1 MAARAATSGGFDRF
15 AGLSGIITGLS
26 SLLYA
31 VFFLLVKGTLHDY
44 LPSILLALG
53 GLLALPVAVAIYQR
67 VRAAGDGFALLAL
80 LLAAV
85 GYLGAAV
92 HGIYGV
98 AALVPQTVSQP
109 ALSEQDPRG
118 FLAFGLTG
126 LAVLVFA
133 WLIVRSGA
141 FPRALGYLGY
151 LLGICLVALFLGNL
165 LVNDTHSLAIL
176 VPGGIASLIA
186 TPVWNFWLGL
196 RLLGRR

>member
-1 MAARAATSGGFDRF
+1 MAARAKESGGFDQF
-15 AGLSGIITGLS
+15 AGVSGIITGIS

-44 LPSILLALG
+44 LPAILLAIG

-67 VRAAGDGFALLAL
+67 VRQADEGYALCAL

-85 GYLGAAV
+85 GYLGTAT
-92 HGIYGV
+92 HGISLL
-98 AALVPQTVSQP
+98 AALVPQKVDQP
-109 ALSEQDPRG
+109 ALSQQDPRG

-126 LAVLVFA
+126 IAVLIFA

-151 LLGICLVALFLGNL
+151 LLGICLVALFLGTL

-186 TPVWNFWLGL
+186 TPVWNIWLGL

>member
-1 MAARAATSGGFDRF
+1 MAVRAKESGSFDRF
-15 AGLSGIITGLS
+15 AGMSGVITGLS

-44 LPSILLALG
+44 LPAIFLVIG
-53 GLLALPVAVAIYQR
+53 GLLALPVAVAIFLR
-67 VRAAGDGFALLAL
+67 VRGAEEGFALFAL

-85 GYLGAAV
+85 GYLGTAV
-92 HGIYGV
+92 HGMYGL
-98 AALVPQTVSQP
+98 AALVPQKVDQP
-109 ALSEQDPRG
+109 ALSQQDPRG

-126 LAVLVFA
+126 IAVLIFA
-133 WLIVRSGA
+133 WLIVRSGT

-186 TPVWNFWLGL
+186 TPVWNIWLGL